1 MKFDEIWYGFLSV
14 LQYAKCHLVAKNM
27 VKTFWYETCW
37 YDAPPNPPLY
47 TRDSPVFME
56 RAGPGSESGS

>member
-1 MKFDEIWYGFLSV
+1 MKFGTVFYPF
-14 LQYAKCHLVAKNM
+14 YNMPKFHLVAKNM

-37 YDAPPNPPLY
+37 YDAPPHPPLY